1 MDAFFAMCYRQLKR
15 FTRAKSRVIG
25 SLLNPLVWLVFFGIG
40 WSRAFDFPAAREIFG
55 GMDYLSYLIP
65 GVVSMTIFSGS
76 FISGVTVIWDKQFGF
91 LKETLVAPTSRSEA
105 ILGRIIGDSLTA
117 LVQGLLIMVL
127 SLGLV
132 SLNLYGIIP
141 TIIVGFIL
149 AMAFSSVGITLG
161 LKINSQEGFHLIF
174 GLLMQPLIFL
184 SGAFYP
190 IDAMPQW
197 MKLLAYVNPLTY
209 AVDSARYF
217 LTGVSRFEII
227 TDISILLILSVI
239 LVILAMYSFEKAV
252 IE

>member
-105 ILGRIIGDSLTA
+105 ILGRIMGDSLTA

-197 MKLLAYVNPLTY
+197 MKILAYVNPLTY

>member
-105 ILGRIIGDSLTA
+105 ILGRIMGDSLTA

-197 MKLLAYVNPLTY
+197 MKILAYVNPLTY

-217 LTGVSRFEII
+217 LTGVSRFEIV

>member
-1 MDAFFAMCYRQLKR
+1 MDAFSAMFYRQLRR

-55 GMDYLSYLIP
+55 GVDYLTYLIP
-65 GVVSMTIFSGS
+65 GVVSMTVFSGS

-105 ILGRIIGDSLTA
+105 ILGRIMGDSITA
-117 LVQGLLIMVL
+117 LIQGVLIMVL
-127 SLGLV
+127 SLFLV
-132 SLNLYGIIP
+132 SLNPFGMIP
-141 TIIVGFIL
+141 VIFTSFIL
-149 AMAFSSVGITLG
+149 AVAFASVGISLG

-190 IDAMPQW
+190 IDAMPTW
-197 MKLLAYVNPLTY
+197 MKILAYINPLTY
-209 AVDSARYF
+209 AVDSSSYF
-217 LTGVSRFEII
+217 LAGFSRFPIML
-227 TDISILLILSVI
+227 DVSILIVLSVF
-239 LVILAMYSFEKAV
+239 LVVLAMYTFEKAV